1 MGGGQQTRHAVL
13 KDLLV
18 GSAWGHASRTGIQQ
32 LHDPACAAPPD
43 IPNFFLWTE
52 CKALFAQAAETT
64 EKQGRQDEET
74 AATQEKVSRAGWHT
88 QSIRGGENKSCKE
101 KPACSF
107 WGLPGEYEEEIS
119 IPFCQACFSLAHHPP
134 QLTA

>member
-1 MGGGQQTRHAVL
+1 MPAELGYNS
-13 KDLLV
+13 
-18 GSAWGHASRTGIQQ
+18 SAT
-32 LHDPACAAPPD
+32 LPVPPPD
-43 IPNFFLWTE
+43 VPNLFLWTE

-64 EKQGRQDEET
+64 GKQGRQDEET

-134 QLTA
+134 QLTAQIGKNKSSSGAQAVFSVS